1 VNVLVAARD
10 IRVRRA
16 LSGLLESAGYHVVGA
31 TYAAGHGPE
40 LDVDAP
46 ADVVVLELDR
56 GHDYRDL
63 TVIERLTSRG
73 CSVIVVCSGPRHR
86 TAVLAVGAKACLDKD
101 DAGFVDRLAEAV
113 AAVTGPP
120 DHRLQQS

>member
-16 LSGLLESAGYHVVGA
+16 LSGLLESAGYRVEGTTLAVGQE
-31 TYAAGHGPE
+31 PD
-40 LDVDAP
+40 LDADAP

-56 GHDYRDL
+56 GHDSRDL
-63 TVIERLTSRG
+63 TVIERLSRRG
-73 CSVIVVCSGPRHR
+73 RSVIVVCSGPRRR
-86 TAVLAVGAKACLDKD
+86 TAVLAVGAKAYLDKD
-101 DAGFVDRLAEAV
+101 DAGFADRLAEAV

-120 DHRLQQS
+120 DHPLLQT